1 MTLESRDSIARSG
14 PSQRLSFVHC
24 FVKEHGKA
32 ASGGLVGHRGDG
44 GERAEGEQ
52 AVERHR

>member
-32 ASGGLVGHRGDG
+32 ASGGLAGHRGDG
-44 GERAEGEQ
+44 GETAEGEQ